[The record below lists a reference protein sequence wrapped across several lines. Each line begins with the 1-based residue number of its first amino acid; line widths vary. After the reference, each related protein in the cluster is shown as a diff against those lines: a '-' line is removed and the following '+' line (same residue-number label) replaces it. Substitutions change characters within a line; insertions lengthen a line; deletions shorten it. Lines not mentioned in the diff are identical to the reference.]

1 MMKIQL
7 ISVLVVMLLFSGC
20 DGTDGPSSG
29 TVTLNNE
36 LYGSGPYYALGFS
49 FAKAKA
55 ISTLSVPA
63 PDITVQAGSLSTG
76 GLVEAF
82 LSTDTFEPAF
92 ALKGEYDSEST
103 AVSAFKAL
111 ASVGTVSYIELG
123 APLKNNQVW
132 VVRTEDE
139 KYAKIRIIEV
149 TLNTTLSPPSAS
161 CKFEWVYQPD
171 GSTTFP

>member
-1 MMKIQL
+1 MKLQL
-7 ISVLVVMLLFSGC
+7 ISALAVMLLLAGC

-49 FAKAKA
+49 FAQAKA

-76 GLVEAF
+76 GPVEAF
-82 LSTDTFEPAF
+82 LSADTFEPPF
-92 ALKGEYDSEST
+92 ALKGEYGSESA

-111 ASVGTVSYIELG
+111 TSVGTASYIELG

-132 VVRTEDE
+132 VVRTEDK

-149 TLNTTLSPPSAS
+149 TLNITLSPPSAS